1 MSRPV
6 TPKPKRLGKSVDE
19 FRAAYGVS
27 RSTFETWRRQGLG
40 PAEIQPVKG
49 GRIII
54 SEEAEL
60 QWKARFSAIAAT
72 ISAAE

>member
-19 FRAAYGVS
+19 FCAAYGVS

-54 SEEAEL
+54 SEEAEA
-60 QWKARFSAIAAT
+60 QWKAKFTTLASVV
-72 ISAAE
+72 AAE